1 MPRPTVS
8 IPSVMSSLE
17 GFFGKTATII
27 SGFVLIGGLIAY
39 LGFSFRTPN
48 DAILELSLKIDKL
61 QVTHDEQVELSKMLA
76 RSTCLEHPKIE
87 LEQLGLMAVCRE
99 LGIER

>member
-8 IPSVMSSLE
+8 IPAVMTSLE
-17 GFFGKTATII
+17 GFFSKTATIV
-27 SGFVLIGGLIAY
+27 SGFVLIGGAVAY
-39 LGFSFRTPN
+39 LGFSFNTPS
-48 DAILELSLKIDKL
+48 DAIEKLSTKIDKL
-61 QVTHDEQVELSKMLA
+61 QVSHDEEAELVKMLA

-87 LEQLGLMAVCRE
+87 LEQLGLMAVCRN